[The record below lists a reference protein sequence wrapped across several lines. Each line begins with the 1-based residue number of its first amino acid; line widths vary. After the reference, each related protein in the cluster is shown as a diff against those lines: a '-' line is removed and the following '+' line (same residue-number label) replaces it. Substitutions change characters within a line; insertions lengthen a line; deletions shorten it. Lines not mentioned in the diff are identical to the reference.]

1 MTSERR
7 PPETEST
14 SRPTASASALPA
26 PGSSADAPSAD
37 AAQEVVDDG
46 QRTFIQPFRNTAS
59 IEDPATLAAL
69 HAALSP
75 TDTERTT
82 PGKPLGAR
90 PMTDSE
96 ALQHLT
102 SSPLDAMGGADD
114 AQLPVEGEGR
124 YLMGEELG
132 IGGMGVVRR
141 VHDVALNRDVA
152 MKLLR
157 PEYAAEPGFVGAL
170 RREARIIGELT
181 HPAIIPIYE
190 LGVAKDGQT
199 YYTMRMMSGRSLGDV
214 IGLLT
219 IGDASSVEEFTLRRL
234 VGVFVQIA
242 QGMDFAHRSG
252 IVHRDL
258 KPENVQLGDF
268 GEVFVTDWGVAK
280 HFDKPNPEGEGMI
293 IGTAAYM
300 APEQAAGREDEV
312 DQRADIYA
320 LGVMLYE
327 VLAMTRP
334 YHAETRQQWLEAAKN
349 VVPLPPS
356 SAARDRPVPPDLEAL
371 CMRMLEKQR
380 DRRPQ
385 RMREIW
391 QALDRFLAGD
401 LERERRAER
410 AEIAYQQGLAE
421 LARSDQLH
429 GELALLREEEVALA
443 RDVRPWDAQAE
454 KQRAWAVRRQ
464 REMLDVLYAH
474 AFASAN
480 EALRQALTED
490 PSHEDARQ
498 RLIALYWRRHDEA
511 AGTGDAA
518 TKLYFARQAHEL
530 ALAQRTGQ
538 VPQTGTVHIRS
549 QPPGARIYAIP
560 FERIRETL
568 GKPDP
573 ESELGAAPITG
584 RELPLGPYVLIAR
597 LDGHQD
603 AVDTVHV
610 RAGSQDFLLL
620 CYPWSSELPTTGREV
635 ELKRLWSLLED
646 VELRSRPLT
655 CLVAGALGMG
665 KNVLLDAFRRQVEQ
679 HPEKLY
685 FLMEVS
691 CDRLHA
697 DLPYSTVVELVR
709 IRAGILETDTA
720 EQARR
725 KLQRMVELAFSRMGQ
740 RKLSAQRRQEAA
752 EVADTIATMPAFDIT
767 EPGRAG
773 MTASVGRDT
782 RKDMATALARYF
794 QAVALSVPMLVLVR
808 NAQHMDPSTRV
819 FFQDLL
825 ADLGGSPMLVV
836 ASATEQ
842 DEVEPLQSSALRHL
856 VPRQPPFHF
865 DEQLDLLPLSN
876 QAVAQVVREMLA
888 APVSTK
894 LRDWIQTHAFGNPF
908 LAGELTHLLA
918 RLGAME
924 LENAQWRLVREKL
937 PADIRPGV
945 VEGVIRQLIGTLPEF
960 VQRCLSVAVVVGAE
974 FWAGAL
980 HDLGVERLDEALEQ
994 LVQTGFVVRN
1004 ASCRYGGDREYRL
1017 TSTLRRRVAYDF
1029 LSPKQRRE
1037 LHRKTA
1043 TWIAGRGRT
1052 DLEEGLRLAYHLKM
1066 GGQPEDAA
1074 MLYLRLARAAIAV
1087 GAEEEAERL
1096 YTQAHVLS
1104 QDPDM
1109 QGQVETALR
1118 AMRAAARSR
1127 IL

>member
-1 MTSERR
+1 MSERR
-7 PPETEST
+7 PHDT
-14 SRPTASASALPA
+14 
-26 PGSSADAPSAD
+26 DPSPPPSPSGDVAVEAVEPD
-37 AAQEVVDDG
+37 VADDG
-46 QRTFIQPFRNTAS
+46 KRTFIQPFRTTAT
-59 IEDPATLAAL
+59 IEDASTLAAL
-69 HAALSP
+69 QAALNAG
-75 TDTERTT
+75 DTERTT
-82 PGKPLGAR
+82 PGKAITGRL
-90 PMTDSE
+90 MSQSE
-96 ALQHLT
+96 ALAHLT
-102 SSPLDAMGGADD
+102 SSPLGALGGADE
-114 AQLPVEGEGR
+114 AVLPVESEGR
-124 YLMGEELG
+124 YVIGEEIG
-132 IGGMGVVRR
+132 VGGMGVVRR
-141 VHDVALNRDVA
+141 VQDTALRRDVA
-152 MKLLR
+152 MKLLK
-157 PEYAAEPGFVGAL
+157 PELRGEPGFVGAL

-190 LGVAKDGQT
+190 LGVCKDGQT
-199 YYTMRMMSGRSLGDV
+199 YYTMRMMPGRSLGDV
-214 IGLLT
+214 IGLLSM
-219 IGDASSVEEFTLRRL
+219 GDAGTVEEFTLRRM
-234 VGVFVQIA
+234 VGVFIQIA
-242 QGMDFAHRSG
+242 QGMDFAHRSR

-280 HFDKPNPEGEGMI
+280 HFDKANPEGEGMI

-334 YHAETRQQWLEAAKN
+334 YQAETRQQWLEAAKN

-356 SAARDRPVPPDLEAL
+356 SVARDRLVPPDLEAL
-371 CMRMLEKQR
+371 CMRMLEKLR
-380 DRRPQ
+380 ERRPQ
-385 RMREIW
+385 SMREVW

-410 AEIAYQQGLAE
+410 AEVAYQEGVTE
-421 LARSDQLH
+421 LARCEELH
-429 GELALLREEEVALA
+429 VELALLREEEVALA

-464 REMLDVLYAH
+464 REMLEVLYAH
-474 AFASAN
+474 AFASAS

-490 PSHEDARQ
+490 PSHEEARS
-498 RLIALYWRRHDEA
+498 RLIELYWRRHDEA
-511 AGTGDAA
+511 ATAGDHA

-530 ALAQRTGQ
+530 ALTQRTRQ
-538 VPQTGTVHIRS
+538 LPQTGTVHIRS

-560 FERIRETL
+560 FDRIRDTL
-568 GKPDP
+568 GAPDP
-573 ESELGAAPITG
+573 ESELGAAPISG

-603 AVDTVHV
+603 AVETVHV

-709 IRAGILETDTA
+709 LRAGILETDSA

-740 RKLSAQRRQEAA
+740 RKLTAQRRQEAA
-752 EVADTIATMPAFDIT
+752 EVAETIASLPAFDIT

-773 MTASVGRDT
+773 MQSGIGRDT
-782 RKDMATALARYF
+782 RKEMAAALARYF
-794 QAVALSVPMLVLVR
+794 QAVALAAPMLVLIR
-808 NAQHMDPSTRV
+808 NAQHMDPSTRS

-825 ADLGGSPMLVV
+825 ADLGGSPILIV
-836 ASATEQ
+836 SSSTEL
-842 DEVEPLQSSALRHL
+842 DDVEPLQSSALRHL

-865 DEQLDLLPLSN
+865 DEQLDLLPLPN
-876 QAVAQVVREMLA
+876 QAVVQVVREMLA
-888 APVSTK
+888 APVNAK
-894 LRDWIQTHAFGNPF
+894 LRDWIQTHALGNPF

-918 RLGAME
+918 RLGAMD
-924 LENAQWRLVREKL
+924 LDNAQWRLVREKL
-937 PADIRPGV
+937 PTEIRPGV
-945 VEGVIRQLIGTLPEF
+945 VDGVIRQLIGTLPLH

-974 FWAGAL
+974 FWANAL
-980 HDLGVERLDEALEQ
+980 HFLGVEQLDDALEQ

-1004 ASCRYGGDREYRL
+1004 ASCRYQGDREYRL

-1029 LSPKQRRE
+1029 LNPKQRRA

-1043 TWIAGRGRT
+1043 TWIADRGRT
-1052 DLEEGLRLAYHLKM
+1052 DLEEGLRLAFHLKM
-1066 GGQPEDAA
+1066 GGQPEEAA
-1074 MLYLRLARAAIAV
+1074 LLYLRLARAAIAV

-1118 AMRAAARSR
+1118 AMRAAVRSR
-1127 IL
+1127 VL

>member
-7 PPETEST
+7 SHDTDPTPP
-14 SRPTASASALPA
+14 PTVAGDDGAV
-26 PGSSADAPSAD
+26 
-37 AAQEVVDDG
+37 AQEDQADDG
-46 QRTFIQPFRNTAS
+46 QRTFIQPFRTTAT

-69 HAALSP
+69 QALLNAGDP
-75 TDTERTT
+75 ERTT
-82 PGKPLGAR
+82 PGKPLNQR
-90 PMTDSE
+90 PMSESE

-102 SSPLDAMGGADD
+102 SSPLGSLGGTDD
-114 AQLPVEGEGR
+114 AVLPVEGDGR
-124 YLMGEELG
+124 YQMGEELG

-141 VHDVALNRDVA
+141 AYDTSLRRDVA
-152 MKLLR
+152 MKLLK
-157 PEYAAEPGFVGAL
+157 PELCDEAGFVGAL

-190 LGVAKDGQT
+190 LGVCKDGQT
-199 YYTMRMMSGRSLGDV
+199 YYTMRMMPGRSLGDV

-219 IGDASSVEEFTLRRL
+219 MGDVATIEEFTLRRL
-234 VGVFVQIA
+234 VGVFIQIA
-242 QGMDFAHRSG
+242 QGMDFAHRRS

-258 KPENVQLGDF
+258 KPENVQLGEF

-280 HFDKPNPEGEGMI
+280 HFDKPNPEGEGMV

-300 APEQAAGREDEV
+300 APEQAAGHEEEV

-327 VLAMTRP
+327 TLAMTRP
-334 YHAETRQQWLEAAKN
+334 YSAETRQQWLEAAKN

-356 SAARDRPVPPDLEAL
+356 SVARDRVVPPDLEVL

-380 DRRPQ
+380 EKRPQ
-385 RMREIW
+385 SMREIW
-391 QALDRFLAGD
+391 QALDRFQAGD

-410 AEIAYQQGLAE
+410 AEIAYLEGKTE
-421 LARSDQLH
+421 LDRCDDLH
-429 GELALLREEEVALA
+429 AELALLREEEVALA

-474 AFASAN
+474 AFSSAN

-490 PSHEDARQ
+490 PTHESARQ
-498 RLIALYWRRHDEA
+498 RLIELYWRRHDEA
-511 AGTGDAA
+511 SAAGDHA

-530 ALAQRTGQ
+530 ALTQRTRQ
-538 VPQTGTVHIRS
+538 LPQTGTVHIRS

-560 FERIRETL
+560 FDRIRDTL
-568 GKPDP
+568 GAPDP

-603 AVDTVHV
+603 AVETVHV

-709 IRAGILETDTA
+709 IRAGILETDSA
-720 EQARR
+720 EQAHR
-725 KLQRMVELAFSRMGQ
+725 KLQRMVELAFSRMGA
-740 RKLSAQRRQEAA
+740 RKLTTARRQEAA
-752 EVADTIATMPAFDIT
+752 EVAETIAAMPAFDIT

-773 MTASVGRDT
+773 LQSGVGRDS
-782 RKDMATALARYF
+782 RKEMAAALAKYF
-794 QAVALSVPMLVLVR
+794 QAVALAAPMLVLIR
-808 NAQHMDPSTRV
+808 NAQHMDPSTRA

-825 ADLGGSPMLVV
+825 ADLGGSPILVV
-836 ASATEQ
+836 SSSTEQ

-865 DEQLDLLPLSN
+865 DEQLDLAPLPN
-876 QAVAQVVREMLA
+876 QAVIQVVREMLA
-888 APVSTK
+888 APVNNK
-894 LRDWIQTHAFGNPF
+894 LRDWIQTHALGNPF

-918 RLGAME
+918 RVGAME
-924 LENAQWRLVREKL
+924 LDNAQWRLVREKL
-937 PADIRPGV
+937 PAEIRPGV
-945 VEGVIRQLIGTLPEF
+945 VDGVIRQLIGTLPAH

-980 HDLGVERLDEALEQ
+980 RSMGVEQLDDALEQ
-994 LVQTGFVVRN
+994 LVQTGFIVRN
-1004 ASCRYGGDREYRL
+1004 ASCRYFGDREYRL

-1029 LSPKQRRE
+1029 LKPKQRRE

-1043 TWIAGRGRT
+1043 SWIAGRGRT

-1066 GGQPEDAA
+1066 GGQPEEAA
-1074 MLYLRLARAAIAV
+1074 MLYLRIARAAIAV

-1109 QGQVETALR
+1109 QLQVETALR
-1118 AMRAAARSR
+1118 AMRAAVRSR
-1127 IL
+1127 IQ

>member
-1 MTSERR
+1 MSE
-7 PPETEST
+7 
-14 SRPTASASALPA
+14 
-26 PGSSADAPSAD
+26 
-37 AAQEVVDDG
+37 
-46 QRTFIQPFRNTAS
+46 
-59 IEDPATLAAL
+59 
-69 HAALSP
+69 
-75 TDTERTT
+75 
-82 PGKPLGAR
+82 
-90 PMTDSE
+90 SE

-102 SSPLDAMGGADD
+102 SSPLSAMGGPDESV
-114 AQLPVEGEGR
+114 LPVEGAGR
-124 YLMGEELG
+124 YVIGEELG
-132 IGGMGVVRR
+132 VGGMGVVRR
-141 VHDVALNRDVA
+141 VQDTSLRRDVA

-157 PEYAAEPGFVGAL
+157 PEFRDEPGFVGAL

-190 LGVAKDGQT
+190 LGVCKDGQT
-199 YYTMRMMSGRSLGDV
+199 YYTMRMMPGRSLGDV
-214 IGLLT
+214 IALLHM
-219 IGDASSVEEFTLRRL
+219 GDPPTVEEFTLRRL
-234 VGVFVQIA
+234 VGVFIQIA

-280 HFDKPNPEGEGMI
+280 HFDKPNPDGEGMV

-300 APEQAAGREDEV
+300 APEQAAGREEEV
-312 DQRADIYA
+312 DQRADVYA

-327 VLAMTRP
+327 VLAMARP

-356 SAARDRPVPPDLEAL
+356 SAARDRVVPPDLEAL
-371 CMRMLEKQR
+371 CMRMLEKLR

-385 RMREIW
+385 TMREIW
-391 QALDRFLAGD
+391 QALDRFQAGD

-410 AEIAYQQGLAE
+410 AEVAYQEGRGE
-421 LARSDQLH
+421 LDRCEQLH
-429 GELALLREEEVALA
+429 AELALLREEETALA

-464 REMLDVLYAH
+464 REMVDVLYAH

-480 EALRQALTED
+480 EALRRALTED
-490 PSHEDARQ
+490 PSHEEARQ
-498 RLIALYWRRHDEA
+498 RLIELYWRRHDEA
-511 AGTGDAA
+511 ATAGDHA

-530 ALAQRTGQ
+530 AMTQRTRLL
-538 VPQTGTVHIRS
+538 PQTGTVHIRS

-560 FERIRETL
+560 FDRIRDTL

-584 RELPLGPYVLIAR
+584 RELPLGPYVLIAK

-603 AVDTVHV
+603 AVETVHV

-685 FLMEVS
+685 FLMEVT

-725 KLQRMVELAFSRMGQ
+725 KLQRMVELAFSRMGA
-740 RKLSAQRRQEAA
+740 RKLSTQRRQEAA
-752 EVADTIATMPAFDIT
+752 DVADTIASMPAFDIS

-773 MTASVGRDT
+773 LQAGIGHNA
-782 RKDMATALARYF
+782 RKEMAAALARYF
-794 QAVALSVPMLVLVR
+794 QAVALAAPMLVLIR
-808 NAQHMDPSTRV
+808 NAQHMDPSTRA

-825 ADLGGSPMLVV
+825 ADLGGSPILVV
-836 ASATEQ
+836 SSSTEL
-842 DEVEPLQSSALRHL
+842 DDVEPLQSSALRHL

-876 QAVAQVVREMLA
+876 QAVIQVVREMLA
-888 APVSTK
+888 APVNTK
-894 LRDWIQTHAFGNPF
+894 LRDWIQTHALGNPF

-924 LENAQWRLVREKL
+924 LDNAQWRMVREKL
-937 PADIRPGV
+937 PTDIRPGV
-945 VEGVIRQLIGTLPEF
+945 VDGVIRQLIGTLPLH

-980 HDLGVERLDEALEQ
+980 RFLGVELLDDALEQ
-994 LVQTGFVVRN
+994 LVQTGFVVRT
-1004 ASCRYGGDREYRL
+1004 ATSRYTGDREYRL

-1029 LSPKQRRE
+1029 LKPKQRRE

-1043 TWIAGRGRT
+1043 SWIAGRGRT
-1052 DLEEGLRLAYHLKM
+1052 DLEEGLRLAHHLKM
-1066 GGQPEDAA
+1066 GGQPEEAA

-1104 QDPDM
+1104 QDSDM

-1118 AMRAAARSR
+1118 AMRAAVRSR
-1127 IL
+1127 IE